1 MAYTKQTWANGPDG
15 LTPIS
20 ADRLNYME
28 NGIEAATLPNT
39 SVGRSVL
46 NASDAA
52 AARLA
57 IGAAKTGALTL
68 ATSTSNLS
76 VSTTTAT
83 DIPGL
88 SITFTSESLS
98 DVFTVTLGVDAQASG
113 GTSALVGKLNVDSG
127 TVPAGSLVF
136 TSAGLCRINPIS
148 KRWYLTNLAPGTHT
162 VKATAAVDTVNS
174 SFIVSQINST
184 LSVFTGSVP

>member
-1 MAYTKQTWANGPDG
+1 MAYTKQTWADDDPTKP
-15 LTPIS
+15 LS
-20 ADRLNYME
+20 AARMAHIED
-28 NGIEAATLPNT
+28 GIEAATLDNT

-46 NASDAA
+46 NAADSAT
-52 AARLA
+52 ARGA
-57 IGAAKTGALTL
+57 IGAAKVGALTL

-148 KRWYLTNLAPGTHT
+148 RRWYLTNLAPGSHT